1 MTEPGKE
8 PVVVVEPDTRPD
20 AGHTVSLEPDRAI
33 RDASLL
39 VVLVPGAD
47 AGDASRHPFG
57 YAP

>member
-1 MTEPGKE
+1 M
-8 PVVVVEPDTRPD
+8 VVEPDTRPD
-20 AGHTVSLEPDRAI
+20 AGHTVPLEPDRAI